1 MNTKRVVK
9 QYLRA
14 IRKELP
20 LPYITS
26 KVIIKEIRQ
35 AIRGRARC
43 ARASQGVV
51 HTARAR
57 GASPYRAR
65 VPIFFARVKRS
76 VFSCENMRA

>member
-35 AIRGRARC
+35 AIYESKANYDWTFEELN
-43 ARASQGVV
+43 SN
-51 HTARAR
+51 
-57 GASPYRAR
+57 
-65 VPIFFARVKRS
+65 F
-76 VFSCENMRA
+76 